1 MKRHIK
7 WFLGGAAAMV
17 VVFEVMV
24 QVLERLGVL

>member
-7 WFLGGAAAMV
+7 WFLGGAAVMV